1 MLPSAAILSIVST
14 HRRALRLS
22 KAVALALALM
32 ASPSL
37 EACGSGSGGTGGG
50 IHARM
55 GYSESEGLRVVEV
68 PPNGAAAAAGL
79 LVDDRIIAID
89 EESVRAMNMTEVVE
103 SLRGAAGTYVVLD
116 FVRDGETFRI
126 QVMRTPYAGTSTP

>member
-14 HRRALRLS
+14 YRRALRLS

-32 ASPSL
+32 ASPSP
-37 EACGSGSGGTGGG
+37 EACGSGGTGGG

-126 QVMRTPYAGTSTP
+126 QVMRTPYAETSTP